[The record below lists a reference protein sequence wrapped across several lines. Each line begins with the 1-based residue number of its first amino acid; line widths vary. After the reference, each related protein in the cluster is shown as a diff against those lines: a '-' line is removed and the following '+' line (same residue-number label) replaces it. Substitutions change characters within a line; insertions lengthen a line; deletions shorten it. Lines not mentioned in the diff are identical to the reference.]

1 MYFNLI
7 NFGYPINRLLNK
19 IMIQNEFFR
28 RLTENHPFITVCSYA
43 NQDYVGIVQNR
54 DDIVTTI
61 YDYGAI
67 TDALIKEKFLELGEV
82 WWWESNRL
90 IPINLF
96 LKEDWALF
104 KPFLRTFNNKSL
116 IVVHGPTCSMSD
128 LGKRRSKRRSITLV
142 KRMP

>member
-1 MYFNLI
+1 MN
-7 NFGYPINRLLNK
+7 NFGYPINSLLNK

-54 DDIVTTI
+54 DDMVTTI

-67 TDALIKEKFLELGEV
+67 TDAVIKEKFLELGEI

-90 IPINLF
+90 VPINLF
-96 LKEDWALF
+96 LKDDWLPF
-104 KPFLRTFNNKSL
+104 KPYLRTFTNKSL
-116 IVVHGPTCSMSD
+116 IVVHGPTCSMNELS
-128 LGKRRSKRRSITLV
+128 KRRSKRRSITLV

>member
-1 MYFNLI
+1 
-7 NFGYPINRLLNK
+7 
-19 IMIQNEFFR
+19 MIHNEFFR

-43 NQDYVGIVQNR
+43 SQDYVGIVQNR
-54 DDIVTTI
+54 DEIVTTI

-67 TDALIKEKFLELGEV
+67 TDNLIKEKFLELGEV

-96 LKEDWALF
+96 LKDDWLPF
-104 KPFLRTFNNKSL
+104 KPYLRTFNNKSL
-116 IVVHGPTCSMSD
+116 VVVHGPTCSMSE

-142 KRMP
+142 KRLP

>member
-1 MYFNLI
+1 
-7 NFGYPINRLLNK
+7 
-19 IMIQNEFFR
+19 MIQNEFFK

-54 DDIVTTI
+54 DDMVTTI

-67 TDALIKEKFLELGEV
+67 TDATIKDKFLELGEV

-96 LKEDWALF
+96 LKDDWLPF
-104 KPFLRTFNNKSL
+104 KPYLRTFNNKSL
-116 IVVHGPTCSMSD
+116 VVVHGPTCSMSE
-128 LGKRRSKRRSITLV
+128 LGKRRSKRRSITLI
-142 KRMP
+142 KRLS

>member
-1 MYFNLI
+1 
-7 NFGYPINRLLNK
+7 
-19 IMIQNEFFR
+19 MIQNEFFK

-54 DDIVTTI
+54 DDMVTTI

-67 TDALIKEKFLELGEV
+67 TDNTIKEKFLELGEV

-90 IPINLF
+90 VPINLF
-96 LKEDWALF
+96 LKDDWLPF
-104 KPFLRTFNNKSL
+104 KPYLRTFTNKSL
-116 IVVHGPTCSMSD
+116 VVVHGPTCSMNELS
-128 LGKRRSKRRSITLV
+128 KRRSKRRSITLV